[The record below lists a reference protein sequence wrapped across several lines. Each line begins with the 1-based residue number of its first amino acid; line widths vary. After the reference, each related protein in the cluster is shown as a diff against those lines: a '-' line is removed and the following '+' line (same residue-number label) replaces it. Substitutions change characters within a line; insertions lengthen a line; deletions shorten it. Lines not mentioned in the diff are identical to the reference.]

1 VVFAQAFFEKACDH
15 ADRVWGDKTLKP
27 NVAGGFRLS
36 FFRKSLRASSF
47 LKNLVTIPTAFFGKV
62 ESF

>member
-1 VVFAQAFFEKACDH
+1 VITPIGFGGI
-15 ADRVWGDKTLKP
+15 RLSNP